1 LILLKKVST
10 CPLRAGEPPPKRC
23 LEDAKMAEKFW
34 LSKEAFLKIA
44 EVSRL
49 DTTDRHME
57 ELYAFV
63 QQMLPGIRDIEA
75 LDLTG
80 MEPFMPSLSAKGN
93 SK

>member
-1 LILLKKVST
+1 
-10 CPLRAGEPPPKRC
+10 
-23 LEDAKMAEKFW
+23 MAEKFW
-34 LSKEAFLKIA
+34 LDKEAFLKIA
-44 EVSRL
+44 EVSGL

-63 QQMLPGIRDIEA
+63 QQMLPGIRDIDE

-80 MEPFMPSLSAKGN
+80 MEPFMPPLSTKGG

>member
-1 LILLKKVST
+1 
-10 CPLRAGEPPPKRC
+10 
-23 LEDAKMAEKFW
+23 MADKFW

-44 EVSRL
+44 EVSGL

-57 ELYAFV
+57 ELYSFV
-63 QQMLPGIRDIEA
+63 QQILPSIRDIEA

-80 MEPFMPSLSAKGN
+80 MEPFMPALSTKGD

>member
-1 LILLKKVST
+1 MT
-10 CPLRAGEPPPKRC
+10 
-23 LEDAKMAEKFW
+23 EKFW

-44 EVSRL
+44 EVSGL
-49 DTTDRHME
+49 DMTDRHMD
-57 ELYAFV
+57 ELYSFV

-80 MEPFMPSLSAKGN
+80 MEPFMPALSTKGD

>member
-1 LILLKKVST
+1 
-10 CPLRAGEPPPKRC
+10 
-23 LEDAKMAEKFW
+23 MAEKFW

-44 EVSRL
+44 EVSGL
-49 DTTDRHME
+49 DTTDQHME

-63 QQMLPGIRDIEA
+63 QQMLPGTRDIDD

-80 MEPFMPSLSAKGN
+80 MEPFMPSLSMKGD

>member
-1 LILLKKVST
+1 
-10 CPLRAGEPPPKRC
+10 
-23 LEDAKMAEKFW
+23 MAETFW

-44 EVSRL
+44 EVSGL

-57 ELYAFV
+57 ELYSFV
-63 QQMLPGIRDIEA
+63 QHMLPNLKDIEE

-80 MEPFMPSLSAKGN
+80 MEPFMPSLSAKGG